1 MRRIKE
7 IQADLAAAKADWNE
21 NSGEMPAN
29 AARLASENIKQ
40 LTTELGA
47 AIAEGARPCPECGA
61 GAHGVKVAGGYEIGC
76 LSTHNPPL
84 RARGETREDAVD
96 AWNAGDYYVRVQPA

>member
-1 MRRIKE
+1 MRKIKE

-21 NSGEMPAN
+21 NSGEMSAN

-40 LTTELGA
+40 LTAELGA
-47 AIAEGARPCPECGA
+47 AIAEGAKSCPECGA
-61 GAHGVKVAGGYEIGC
+61 AAHGVKVAGGYEIGC
-76 LSTHNPPL
+76 LSPHNPPL

-96 AWNAGDYYVRVQPA
+96 AWNTGGYYVKAQPA